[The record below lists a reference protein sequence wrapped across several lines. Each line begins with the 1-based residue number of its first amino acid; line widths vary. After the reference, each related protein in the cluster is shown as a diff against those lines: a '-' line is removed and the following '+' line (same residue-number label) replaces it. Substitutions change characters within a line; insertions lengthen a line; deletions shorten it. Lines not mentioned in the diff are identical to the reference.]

1 MHLHQFSFMQ
11 MKTEQTKQA
20 FNQAL
25 LVRSP
30 EKTAY
35 FVYGDGYNMAL
46 AIRLLMFAI
55 ADMALPARPGQFDL
69 FLSFAQGIPF
79 FSR

>member
-11 MKTEQTKQA
+11 MKIEQIKQA
-20 FNQAL
+20 CIKAL
-25 LVRSP
+25 SVCSP
-30 EKTAY
+30 EKTTY
-35 FVYGDGYNMAL
+35 FVYGDGYNMIL

-69 FLSFAQGIPF
+69 FLSFAQ
-79 FSR
+79 